1 MHALGQELGSQHPFV
16 VISLVSIYFSSFY
29 GSNLWDLYSDA
40 ANKVYASWNVFIRK
54 TFDLPFATHR
64 YILNEVSNKTH
75 LRISLLKR
83 FVKFYNQLKC
93 CQKIEVRHLFLKQR
107 SDYLSIF
114 GRNCINL
121 CRELNVPSIEEVN
134 IDSIKMPQVTLQADS
149 WRVVF
154 LKELLG
160 IRDNFLNTE
169 LSPGEIAEMIDYV
182 CCT

>member
-1 MHALGQELGSQHPFV
+1 M
-16 VISLVSIYFSSFY
+16 ISLVSIYFSSFY

-40 ANKVYASWNVFIRK
+40 ANQVYASWNVFIRK

-64 YILNEVSNKTH
+64 YILNELSNKTH
-75 LRISLLKR
+75 IRILLLKR

-93 CQKIEVRHLFLKQR
+93 CQKTEVRHLFLKQR

-134 IDSIKMPQVTLQADS
+134 IDSIKMPQVMLQADS
-149 WRVVF
+149 WRLVF

>member
-1 MHALGQELGSQHPFV
+1 M
-16 VISLVSIYFSSFY
+16 
-29 GSNLWDLYSDA
+29 
-40 ANKVYASWNVFIRK
+40 
-54 TFDLPFATHR
+54 
-64 YILNEVSNKTH
+64 
-75 LRISLLKR
+75 
-83 FVKFYNQLKC
+83 
-93 CQKIEVRHLFLKQR
+93 KQR

-121 CRELNVPSIEEVN
+121 CRELNVSSIEEIN
-134 IDSIKMPQVTLQADS
+134 INSIKMPQVTPQADS

-169 LSPGEIAEMIDYV
+169 LSTEEIAEMIDYV

>member
-1 MHALGQELGSQHPFV
+1 M
-16 VISLVSIYFSSFY
+16 
-29 GSNLWDLYSDA
+29 
-40 ANKVYASWNVFIRK
+40 
-54 TFDLPFATHR
+54 
-64 YILNEVSNKTH
+64 
-75 LRISLLKR
+75 
-83 FVKFYNQLKC
+83 
-93 CQKIEVRHLFLKQR
+93 KQR